1 MGFCERENV
10 HQDLHPP
17 PRAAMRRPTA
27 PLSDD
32 PNKRSVEPAGVQKKW
47 GECRPRIQTW
57 RRETAT
63 WMWRKDQDVPCKR
76 ATVHLQRWGE
86 PRALPLE
93 NLY

>member
-1 MGFCERENV
+1 MGFCEIENV

-32 PNKRSVEPAGVQKKW
+32 PNKRSVEPAGVQKN
-47 GECRPRIQTW
+47 GESAGPGYRPG
-57 RRETAT
+57 
-63 WMWRKDQDVPCKR
+63 DQEVPCKR